1 MAGFRTHVTVS
12 SGLGVAVG
20 AAAVNPLGYSP
31 EAGFLAAAVTAVGG
45 MLPDLDSDS
54 GIPLRETFSLAAA
67 VTPLV
72 LLPRLHQINLSPEG
86 IVAGCVIAYILVRY
100 VGANTVRFLSVHRG
114 MFHSIP
120 AMLISGLAVYLAY
133 DSPNRNVRI
142 LLAAGVMLGFFSH
155 LLLDELYSVDFNG
168 LTLKLNQFAGSAIK
182 FVSPSFT
189 ATLVCYLLLGSLL
202 WLAYAEFGHLPSE
215 PFAWPRSN

>member
-12 SGLGVAVG
+12 SGVGVAVG

-120 AMLISGLAVYLAY
+120 ALLIAGLALYQIYHNDEELIRYYVAG
-133 DSPNRNVRI
+133 
-142 LLAAGVMLGFFSH
+142 GVMVGFLSH
-155 LLLDELYSVDFNG
+155 LVLDELYSVDFMG
-168 LTLKLNQFAGSAIK
+168 ARIKLNKYAGSAIK
-182 FVSPSFT
+182 FWSPSLP
-189 ATLVCYLLLGSLL
+189 ATLICYTILALLGWTTWEQHTGSML
-202 WLAYAEFGHLPSE
+202 
-215 PFAWPRSN
+215 R